1 MGGIVM
7 NAVNLTKREAE
18 IAELLAWGATK
29 KDVANRLF
37 VSERTVEN
45 HTRNIYEK
53 TGVTKI
59 NELSAWWF
67 CTTFN
72 ISFDLSPLKR
82 SAIATCL
89 LLLVLF
95 QMVTNGE
102 SIIRASRSART
113 TRTTNVARRRS
124 EIEDA
129 TFYMNN

>member
-1 MGGIVM
+1 MM
-7 NAVNLTKREAE
+7 NGAILTKRETE

-82 SAIATCL
+82 SAIATFML
-89 LLLVLF
+89 FLVAIQITQGQF
-95 QMVTNGE
+95 IVRT
-102 SIIRASRSART
+102 SRTSVKTTT
-113 TRTTNVARRRS
+113 TRVRSSRRNAD
-124 EIEDA
+124 DA
-129 TFYMNN
+129 TTIDFFNF